1 MSQYFEIHPT
11 HPQERLSRQAAAI
24 VRDGGIIVY
33 PTDSTYA
40 LGCGL
45 LDGSGVDRIRTI
57 RQLKANHLLTIVCKD
72 LSELSTYAHV
82 DNVTY
87 RMLRRNTPG
96 PFTFVLRATRDVPR
110 KVAGSNRGTIGLR
123 IPASPIAMSF
133 LKALDAP
140 LLSTSLILPGE
151 EYAMTDPRD
160 ARELLEHQVDVI
172 IDGGVLGSDP
182 TTLVEVV
189 DSVPTVKR
197 EGIGKLNSHEQGQ

>member
-1 MSQYFEIHPT
+1 MSQYFEIHAT
-11 HPQERLSRQAAAI
+11 HPQKRLAAQAAEI

-40 LGCGL
+40 IGCRL
-45 LDGSGVDRIRTI
+45 LDSLGLDRIRSI
-57 RQLKANHLLTIVCKD
+57 RNLRTNHLLTIVCKD
-72 LSELSTYAHV
+72 LSELSAYAHV
-82 DNVTY
+82 DNVVY
-87 RMLRRNTPG
+87 RMLRRHTPG

-133 LKALDAP
+133 LDELGEP
-140 LLSTSLILPGE
+140 LLSTSLILPGD
-151 EYAMTDPRD
+151 EYAMTDPQSI
-160 ARELLEHQVDVI
+160 REALEHQVDVI

-189 DSVPTVKR
+189 DSIPTVTR
-197 EGIGKLNSHEQGQ
+197 QGLGRLNSHGDIT